1 MTMTR
6 MVRRRHP
13 NIIACRTPKYEISNP
28 RTISHMIHITMN
40 HIRKMNCPSVNIKSI
55 KVTAIDDMRMA
66 KYSTKKRG
74 RMFFIDRGVDHD
86 RRNFGIGKCEQK
98 RMLGCL
104 GEDGR
109 VCMIILVP
117 AIRILSLLA
126 KYKFYLN
133 LFFSLFRTY
142 DHCRGLT
149 CNVSSPSIIPYPTIA

>member
-1 MTMTR
+1 
-6 MVRRRHP
+6 
-13 NIIACRTPKYEISNP
+13 
-28 RTISHMIHITMN
+28 
-40 HIRKMNCPSVNIKSI
+40 
-55 KVTAIDDMRMA
+55 
-66 KYSTKKRG
+66 
-74 RMFFIDRGVDHD
+74 
-86 RRNFGIGKCEQK
+86 
-98 RMLGCL
+98 MLGCL

-149 CNVSSPSIIPYPTIA
+149 CNVSSPSIIPYPTIALHAILHRGLPLNI